1 MRRLLGAAL
10 ALCLLLFSGLSLC
23 EAGDG
28 TILATALEGMS
39 SVADSEFT
47 FTYVFPQLEVHTEAD
62 RAINAYYQALAEDIA
77 SGAAGFVNTADE
89 PDACELNYEVAHAS
103 DRYVSIVLTGTYSF
117 LSSGTQQVSLMANTF
132 ARDGLYAGQ
141 QVSLSQ
147 VLGLEQEGDE
157 LSDEKSMAE
166 TLAYQLVWQIV
177 ERESQN
183 TDIGYLDGLSR
194 EKLEDA
200 FYPESDFYL
209 DEDGN
214 IVFFIQA
221 GVISAEMAG
230 VLTFPFSS
238 AELLSAV
245 QQAQ

>member
-1 MRRLLGAAL
+1 MRHLLGLIL
-10 ALCLLLFSGLSLC
+10 AICLVLFNGASLC
-23 EAGDG
+23 ETGEGYALAPALQG
-28 TILATALEGMS
+28 TATVS
-39 SVADSEFT
+39 DSAFT
-47 FTYVFPQLEVHTEAD
+47 FTYIFPQLEARTEAD
-62 RAINAYYQALAEDIA
+62 YAINAYYRALAEDIT
-77 SGAAGFVNTADE
+77 SGEAGFANSADE
-89 PDACELNYEVAHAS
+89 PDACELSFEVTHYS
-103 DRYVSIVLTGTYSF
+103 ERYVSIVLTGTYYF

-157 LSDEKSMAE
+157 LSEERSTAE
-166 TLAYQLVWQIV
+166 ALAYKLVWQIV

-183 TDIGYLDGLSR
+183 ADIGYLDGLSH
-194 EKLEDA
+194 EKLEEA

-209 DEDGN
+209 DSDGN
-214 IVFFIQA
+214 IVFFIQS

-245 QQAQ
+245 QAAE